1 MKDESG
7 QQRYPASRPSAT
19 LARAVRVSHIHDV
32 YCTCLFCGSSLG
44 KNHTVEHHPVGRRLA
59 FDHHRGR
66 LWAVCRRCNQ
76 WNLAPLDQRWE
87 AVEECEQRFRQTP
100 LRIAT
105 NNIGL
110 ARLPDG
116 SELIRIGEPLRPE
129 FAAWRYGDQFGRR
142 RRQTLWLATAG
153 IAAVT
158 GVLVGGVATLAAAG
172 AGLAGWRLGGVVN
185 RMRDTPRGRAL
196 AVGHA
201 DVVTVG
207 RKHLAETRVLC
218 GGSWGDSWGLYL
230 PHSGGTSVLAGSDAL
245 RGAGVLLARIN
256 RFGALGSQVD
266 LAVDILQ
273 RHRDASTCFRWAGSR
288 PERERYRL
296 ARLPMAIR
304 LALEMAAHEETER
317 RILLGELAGYR
328 RRWVRAEEVAGISDG
343 LLLPAHL

>member
-1 MKDESG
+1 MY
-7 QQRYPASRPSAT
+7 R
-19 LARAVRVSHIHDV
+19 
-32 YCTCLFCGSSLG
+32 TCLFCGSSLG
-44 KNHTVEHHPVGRRLA
+44 KNHSLEHQPVGRRLA
-59 FDHHRGR
+59 FDRHLGR
-66 LWAVCRRCNQ
+66 LWAVCRRCDQ

-87 AVEECEQRFRQTP
+87 AVEECEQRFRETT

-105 NNIGL
+105 SNIGL
-110 ARLPDG
+110 ARLADG
-116 SELIRIGEPLRPE
+116 TELIRIGQPLTPE

-142 RRQTLWLATAG
+142 RRRTLWLATAG
-153 IAAVT
+153 IGAAA
-158 GVLVGGVATLAAAG
+158 GVLLGGVAAVAAAG
-172 AGLAGWRLGGVVN
+172 AGMAGWRLGGAVT
-185 RMRDTPRGRAL
+185 RMRYGNRGRSL

-207 RKHLAETRVLC
+207 RRHLADVRVLC

-230 PHSGGTSVLAGSDAL
+230 PHSGGTSILTGSDAI

-256 RFGALGSQVD
+256 RFGASASQVD
-266 LAVDILQ
+266 LAVDILE

-317 RILLGELAGYR
+317 RILQGELAGYR
-328 RRWVRAEEVAGISDG
+328 RRWVRAEEIAGIADG
-343 LLLPAHL
+343 LLAPAHL